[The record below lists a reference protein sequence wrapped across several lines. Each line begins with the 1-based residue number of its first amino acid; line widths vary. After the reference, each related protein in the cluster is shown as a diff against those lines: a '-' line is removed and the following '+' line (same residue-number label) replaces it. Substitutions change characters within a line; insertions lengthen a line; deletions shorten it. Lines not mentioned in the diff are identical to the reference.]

1 MNEIKACRINF
12 LSNFSEYTLCI
23 VGIYGII
30 VLERVIFMFLRKNYS
45 KKTGRTHLSIVQGY
59 RDKDGKTR
67 HKTVQKVGYVD
78 ELEKEY
84 DDPIAHF
91 TAVAAAMNEER
102 ISSKIINVT
111 VDTEKQ
117 LDRNT
122 ANRKN
127 YGYIVF
133 SKIYHELEIDR
144 FLKNARRHENFKFNN
159 DAIMRLLVY
168 TRLLYPGSKR
178 ASHLKKERF
187 FDSFKFSLDD
197 IYNALTHFDKISIS
211 LQQHLHEKVKKE
223 YKRDT
228 NLVYYDVTNYYFEID
243 KQDDLRK
250 KGLSKEHR
258 KDPIVQMGLLL
269 DNKSLPIFYKIFPG
283 NTHDSQTLMPVIA
296 EIKKKFKVKR
306 IITVADIALNS
317 GDNIAFNTILGN
329 GYIYSK
335 SIRGASEDFKAWVLN
350 EKGYRQISDKYKVK
364 SKIVPDAVIN
374 VTVEQRGKKKKKKKE
389 TVEQKWV
396 VYYSKKYAERAKH
409 KREEAI
415 AKAIKM
421 IENPA
426 LYKRSFDYGAAG
438 YIENLKID
446 KETGEI
452 SNIEDTLKLD
462 VERIEEEQKYDG
474 YYAIVTSELDDTDE
488 HIIEM
493 YRGLWRIE
501 ESFKV
506 TKSVLGVRPIHLRTD
521 EHINAHFLICFVSL
535 LIARIIEL
543 KLKGKYTIAK
553 IAETLR
559 NVECSNL
566 DQNLWLFDYAD
577 DVTDYINAVFGTD
590 IGRQIMTLKEI
601 KKNLANTKIV

>member
-1 MNEIKACRINF
+1 

-306 IITVADIALNS
+306 IITVADKALNS

-446 KETGEI
+446 KKTGEI

>member
-306 IITVADIALNS
+306 IITVADKALNS

-559 NVECSNL
+559 SVECSNL